1 MNSQLIVDMTCP
13 IPFTTSETVL
23 LGHGSGGKLSTDLMR
38 DVFMPALG
46 NPVLARLNDQA
57 VVQVGDSKIAMSTDS
72 FVIKPI
78 FFPGGDIGS
87 LAVHGTVNDL
97 AVGGAEPRYLTA
109 SFILEAGLL
118 LVDLQRVASMRRAG
132 DACGVQLVAGGTKVV
147 ERGKG
152 DQVFITTTGVGFV
165 QEGRVLSIS

>member
-72 FVIKPI
+72 FVIKPL

-97 AVGGAEPRYLTA
+97 AVGGARPLFLSTAFLIEEGFSMDSLRRVVIHAPR
-109 SFILEAGLL
+109 S
-118 LVDLQRVASMRRAG
+118 R
-132 DACGVQLVAGGTKVV
+132 
-147 ERGKG
+147 
-152 DQVFITTTGVGFV
+152 
-165 QEGRVLSIS
+165 